1 MNPTVSDISNAIE
14 AIAPLWLQESYDNS
28 GLLLGDKS
36 MKVHSALL
44 CLDITEVILEE
55 AKTKDCNLIIAHH
68 PLIFGGIKRLTGEN
82 EVQRCLIKAIQ
93 YNIAIYAC
101 HTNLDNVLSQGV
113 NQKIAQK
120 LQLTNS
126 KVLLPKENT
135 LYKLQIFVP
144 HDSLEDVK
152 NAIFNAGAGHIG
164 HYSECSFATEGTGT
178 FTPLQGANPT
188 EGRVGEHF
196 SATEMKLEV
205 IVPAWKKSA
214 VEQAFKSVHPYEEVA
229 HEWIRIDNTSG
240 EFGSG
245 AIGNLPKPMNKQ
257 EFLHYLKDTMNLKSV
272 KFTVSADLPIAK
284 VAVCGGSGSFL
295 IAAAKA
301 AGAQAYVTSDVKYHE
316 FFDAGNSL
324 LLCDIGHYESEKFTM
339 ELFCEILSAKFP
351 NFATIFAETVTNPID
366 YI

>member
-1 MNPTVSDISNAIE
+1 
-14 AIAPLWLQESYDNS
+14 
-28 GLLLGDKS
+28 
-36 MKVHSALL
+36 
-44 CLDITEVILEE
+44 
-55 AKTKDCNLIIAHH
+55 
-68 PLIFGGIKRLTGEN
+68 
-82 EVQRCLIKAIQ
+82 
-93 YNIAIYAC
+93 
-101 HTNLDNVLSQGV
+101 
-113 NQKIAQK
+113 
-120 LQLTNS
+120 
-126 KVLLPKENT
+126 
-135 LYKLQIFVP
+135 
-144 HDSLEDVK
+144 
-152 NAIFNAGAGHIG
+152 GHIG